1 MPKNWKFIG
10 GLSLGS
16 TGFDFYLGADTVVP
30 VRGTDFNGAVNAAFK
45 NFRAYGGAKKEG
57 DWKLASYRVWYIF
70 PENDAGFK
78 VVGFWSDLPEWK
90 WEDHK
95 PEGYSASVGEEDA
108 LAAVEVNLEP
118 LETVVTEAQ
127 NNADESAGAETV
139 QEELPEQFCGKC
151 RCGAYTGG
159 NTENC
164 CGGSRAAG
172 CRCGKRTVRTG

>member
-1 MPKNWKFIG
+1 MC
-10 GLSLGS
+10 
-16 TGFDFYLGADTVVP
+16 
-30 VRGTDFNGAVNAAFK
+30 
-45 NFRAYGGAKKEG
+45 
-57 DWKLASYRVWYIF
+57 SYRVWYIF

-139 QEELPEQFCGKC
+139 QEELQ
-151 RCGAYTGG
+151 
-159 NTENC
+159 NSSVENA
-164 CGGSRAAG
+164 GMRRVHRRKRRKLLRRKQGSRMQMW
-172 CRCGKRTVRTG
+172 KRTVRTG